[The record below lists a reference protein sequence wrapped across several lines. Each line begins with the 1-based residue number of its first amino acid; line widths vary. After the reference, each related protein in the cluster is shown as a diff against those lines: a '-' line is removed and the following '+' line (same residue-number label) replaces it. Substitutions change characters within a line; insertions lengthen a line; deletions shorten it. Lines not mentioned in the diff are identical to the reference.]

1 MAEQRSNKNKDMK
14 TEGLTLQLKIEDL
27 AVYTLP
33 LIERWSIA
41 HQKLF
46 GDDFA
51 HCILKMS
58 ELVSALTVAYYKK
71 TTISELDQLNKA
83 LQSYIRISYRLG
95 YLKGIKSRNELER
108 RSAEIG
114 AMIGK
119 YKEWVYKDKQ

>member
-1 MAEQRSNKNKDMK
+1 MAEQRSNTNKDMK

-27 AVYTLP
+27 AVYALP

-83 LQSYIRISYRLG
+83 LQSYIRIAFRLG
-95 YLKGIKSRNELER
+95 YLKGIKFRNELER

>member
-1 MAEQRSNKNKDMK
+1 MAEQRSNTNKDMK

-27 AVYTLP
+27 AVYALP

-83 LQSYIRISYRLG
+83 LQSYIRIAFRLG

-119 YKEWVYKDKQ
+119 YKERVYKDKQ

>member
-1 MAEQRSNKNKDMK
+1 MAEQRSNTNKDMK

-27 AVYTLP
+27 AVYALQ

-95 YLKGIKSRNELER
+95 YLKGSKSRNELER
-108 RSAEIG
+108 RSSEIG
-114 AMIGK
+114 SMIGK

>member
-1 MAEQRSNKNKDMK
+1 MAEQRSNTNKDMK

-27 AVYTLP
+27 AVYALP

-41 HQKLF
+41 HQKLL

-83 LQSYIRISYRLG
+83 LQSYIRIAYRVG

>member
-1 MAEQRSNKNKDMK
+1 MEKQRSNKGSDMV
-14 TEGLTLQLKIEDL
+14 TDGLTLQLKIEDL
-27 AVYTLP
+27 AVYALP
-33 LIERWSIA
+33 LLEKWSIA

-46 GDDFA
+46 GDDIA
-51 HCILKMS
+51 HCIIKMS

-83 LQSYIRISYRLG
+83 LQSYIRIAYRLG

-114 AMIGK
+114 CMIGK
-119 YKEWVYKDKQ
+119 YKEWVYKDKR